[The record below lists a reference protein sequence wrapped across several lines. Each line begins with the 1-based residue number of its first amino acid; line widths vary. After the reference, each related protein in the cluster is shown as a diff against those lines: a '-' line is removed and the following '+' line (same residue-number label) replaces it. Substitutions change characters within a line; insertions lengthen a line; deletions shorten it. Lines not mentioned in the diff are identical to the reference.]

1 MHACR
6 EADGPHGVCGCLRS
20 RATASINSK
29 RTAIDDLMTRVWC
42 WARSRIALWR
52 QDCAAVPSR
61 SDNRDA
67 FDAAVTSFAARKE
80 GREAAL
86 LQLLALHSRGYES
99 ESRARA
105 VRAVRGARYKRHTL
119 PTE

>member
-1 MHACR
+1 ML
-6 EADGPHGVCGCLRS
+6 G
-20 RATASINSK
+20 
-29 RTAIDDLMTRVWC
+29 
-42 WARSRIALWR
+42 ARSRIALWR

-86 LQLLALHSRGYES
+86 LPLLELHLRGYES
-99 ESRARA
+99 ESTRIARS
-105 VRAVRGARYKRHTL
+105 ARCSIQTPYTAH
-119 PTE
+119 

>member
-1 MHACR
+1 M
-6 EADGPHGVCGCLRS
+6 
-20 RATASINSK
+20 
-29 RTAIDDLMTRVWC
+29 
-42 WARSRIALWR
+42 
-52 QDCAAVPSR
+52 PSR

-105 VRAVRGARYKRHTL
+105 LRAVRGARYKRHTL